1 MTDILRPLS
10 TIWEQNPNFAM
21 KSKIFSNN
29 LCGDRLINGPL
40 GFRVGSG
47 LLGQW
52 PISDQIPVRGHP
64 GPRQNSSEDDRSR
77 GRSRHGLIAIRAPN
91 SVISKG
97 RVAD

>member
-1 MTDILRPLS
+1 MMETKTFTFVIS
-10 TIWEQNPNFAM
+10 F
-21 KSKIFSNN
+21 
-29 LCGDRLINGPL
+29 CGDRSVNGPL

-52 PISDQIPVRGHP
+52 PISDHIPDRGHP
-64 GPRQNSSEDDRSR
+64 GPRQNSSEDDRFR
-77 GRSRHGLIAIRAPN
+77 GRSRRGLIAIRAPN